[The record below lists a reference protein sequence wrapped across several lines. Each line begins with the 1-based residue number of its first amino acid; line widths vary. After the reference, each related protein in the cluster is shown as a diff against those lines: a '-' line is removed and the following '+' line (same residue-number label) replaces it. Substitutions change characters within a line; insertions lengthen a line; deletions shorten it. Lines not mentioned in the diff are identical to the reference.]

1 MSNQIL
7 PYDSTSVSE
16 IISFAKKLENSTL
29 RKSCHGIQFE
39 KKGNKGSFGNILE
52 ELYFK
57 LKRNSRSEPD
67 FYRTGLELKTGGL
80 KKLKN
85 GEFRAK
91 ERLVMNIIN
100 FSKIHKEDFKSSSFY
115 KKNSHLLLVFHIF
128 DKNLQDIDKLIKV
141 VGEWSYSNNDLKI
154 IESDWKKIQKKIKDG
169 KAHTLSEGDT
179 LYLGA
184 STKGSKSAKSMANQP
199 FSKIKAH
206 RRAFSLKYKYINHVI
221 ACISGHKNDIYGSI
235 INDPNIID
243 SNNSFEDIVI
253 KKFVPYLGKN
263 IDDIKEYLGMDLNKK
278 NNKGYHAGITKR
290 ILGIELGKRIEE
302 FEKAGIIVKTV
313 RLKSNDMP
321 DQHVSFPTF
330 KFKEII
336 NESWEGSDW
345 KRILESK
352 FFFIFLRISNE
363 GNKFEKVK
371 FWNMSQT
378 DIDEAKKILTKTI
391 EVLNSGRIVRKVE
404 KNGTKKNFFPKPSE
418 NKIGHVRPHGHITTY
433 ELPTPDRLTGLK
445 DYMKQSFWFN
455 ARYVRDE
462 IFSE

>member
-1 MSNQIL
+1 
-7 PYDSTSVSE
+7 
-16 IISFAKKLENSTL
+16 
-29 RKSCHGIQFE
+29 
-39 KKGNKGSFGNILE
+39 
-52 ELYFK
+52 
-57 LKRNSRSEPD
+57 
-67 FYRTGLELKTGGL
+67 
-80 KKLKN
+80 
-85 GEFRAK
+85 
-91 ERLVMNIIN
+91 
-100 FSKIHKEDFKSSSFY
+100 FSKIHNEDFKSSSFY

-290 ILGIELGKRIEE
+290 ILGIELGK
-302 FEKAGIIVKTV
+302 
-313 RLKSNDMP
+313 
-321 DQHVSFPTF
+321 
-330 KFKEII
+330 
-336 NESWEGSDW
+336 
-345 KRILESK
+345 
-352 FFFIFLRISNE
+352 
-363 GNKFEKVK
+363 
-371 FWNMSQT
+371 
-378 DIDEAKKILTKTI
+378 
-391 EVLNSGRIVRKVE
+391 
-404 KNGTKKNFFPKPSE
+404 
-418 NKIGHVRPHGHITTY
+418 
-433 ELPTPDRLTGLK
+433 
-445 DYMKQSFWFN
+445 
-455 ARYVRDE
+455 
-462 IFSE
+462 